1 MLITLFISLLLS
13 SSSSLSG
20 LPGWVSQTVS
30 CSTPAQP
37 DAAKLAPAQLL
48 DLGEVIGLN
57 LLQGRGDLHGGLLDF
72 LPLAG
77 ACPLPS
83 SHATAHHQ
91 PAPPHTPFFQANM
104 QLFLIQKRRFRLR
117 NVIPTLQ
124 L

>member
-48 DLGEVIGLN
+48 DLGEIIGLK
-57 LLQGRGDLHGGLLDF
+57 H
-72 LPLAG
+72 
-77 ACPLPS
+77 S
-83 SHATAHHQ
+83 IITIYYH
-91 PAPPHTPFFQANM
+91 
-104 QLFLIQKRRFRLR
+104 
-117 NVIPTLQ
+117 
-124 L
+124 